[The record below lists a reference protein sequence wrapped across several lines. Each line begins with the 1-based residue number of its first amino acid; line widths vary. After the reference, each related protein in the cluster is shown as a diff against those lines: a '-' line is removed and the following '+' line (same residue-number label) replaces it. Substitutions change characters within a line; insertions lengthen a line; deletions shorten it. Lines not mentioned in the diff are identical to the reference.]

1 MLNFSRSL
9 KTRHAPAACI
19 GIFGALAAMDVGN
32 AMAADFAAPKVMPGP
47 AVSPDAK
54 PIDFAFGFRLA
65 SDYNFRGISQSNR
78 DPSPQGYVELQ
89 LFDNFLYAGVAG
101 YRVDLPTR
109 PAAEIDLTA
118 GFRPKWGPLTF
129 DFGAI
134 YYYYPGERRLVDFA
148 SGTIFTPKNTDFL
161 ELAAKVSWAVDS
173 QWTLGAGV
181 FHAWDWLGSGA
192 SATYANAT
200 AKYTLP
206 ENAFGFLPNGFAVSG
221 ELGHYSLGT
230 TSAVLGSVRL
240 PDYVYWNAGASYT
253 YKNTT
258 LDLRYHDTDLSKT
271 ECFVNTTDPK
281 GLATGSG
288 RSNWCGAAFIATLS
302 FDTTASQLG
311 IFAPSR

>member
-1 MLNFSRSL
+1 MSISPQFSKSMSVRV
-9 KTRHAPAACI
+9 ACI
-19 GIFGALAAMDVGN
+19 AALAAAAAMN
-32 AMAADFAAPKVMPGP
+32 AGTALAADPAAPKVMP
-47 AVSPDAK
+47 VSAAESDAK
-54 PIDFAFGFRLA
+54 AIDFAFGFRIA

-89 LFDNFLYAGVAG
+89 LLDNLLYAGVAG

-109 PAAEIDLTA
+109 PDAEIDLTA
-118 GFRPKWGPLTF
+118 GIRPKWGPLSF
-129 DFGAI
+129 DFGVI
-134 YYYYPGERRLVDFA
+134 YYYYPGERRLTDAVA
-148 SGTIFTPKNTDFL
+148 GTIFTPKNTDFV
-161 ELAAKVSWAVDS
+161 ELAAKVSWAIDS

-192 SATYANAT
+192 PGTYANLT
-200 AKYTLP
+200 AKYALP
-206 ENAFGFLPNGFAVSG
+206 EYAVGAIPGVFAVSG

-240 PDYVYWNAGASYT
+240 PDYVYWNAGVSYT

-271 ECFVNTTDPK
+271 ACFTNTTDPK
-281 GLATGSG
+281 GIANGTG

-311 IFAPSR
+311 IFAPAR